1 MNELLERLLE
11 PEWEADYVAS
21 TAEALR
27 VLLRRSPEVHEIR
40 KAYDAGAVT
49 AATLRQ
55 FVQQLFTA
63 SSADSMPHEHAL
75 AAIAVV
81 LEDRFTDFSEEYLVD
96 LARVRTA
103 RLAMASRVARV
114 CLRKRLRYARFD
126 AKYFVVDEEPLDQA
140 TSFGFV
146 VPQGEASTVIES
158 RISTHW
164 V

>member
-11 PEWEADYVAS
+11 PEWEVDYVAS

-27 VLLRRSPEVHEIR
+27 VLLRRSHEVHEIR
-40 KAYDAGAVT
+40 EAYDAGAVT

-55 FVQQLFTA
+55 FVQQMLAA

-103 RLAMASRVARV
+103 RMAIASRVARV
-114 CLRKRLRYARFD
+114 CLRERSRFAQTT
-126 AKYFVVDEEPLDQA
+126 AKEYVVNEVPLGEP
-140 TSFGFV
+140 SFFGAV
-146 VPQGEASTVIES
+146 VFEGVAAES
-158 RISTHW
+158 RGSQIRTYQ

>member
-1 MNELLERLLE
+1 MNALERLLQ

-27 VLLRRSPEVHEIR
+27 ALLRRSPEVRQIR
-40 KAYDAGAVT
+40 EDYDAGAVT

-55 FVQQLFTA
+55 FVQQLFAT
-63 SSADSMPHEHAL
+63 STADSMPYEHAL

-81 LEDRFTDFSEEYLVD
+81 LEDRFTDYSEEYLVD

-103 RLAMASRVARV
+103 RLAMASRVART
-114 CLRKRLRYARFD
+114 CLRKRSHYAKTA
-126 AKYFVVDEEPLDQA
+126 AKSFVVDEGNVREMRF
-140 TSFGFV
+140 SGV
-146 VPQGEASTVIES
+146 VSYGGEATES
-158 RISTHW
+158 RKSRIATYQ

>member
-40 KAYDAGAVT
+40 EAYDAGAVT

-55 FVQQLFTA
+55 FVQQMLAA

-81 LEDRFTDFSEEYLVD
+81 LEDRFTGFSEEYLVD

-114 CLRKRLRYARFD
+114 CLRKRSRYAKTE
-126 AKYFVVDEEPLDQA
+126 AKRFVVDEGNVREM
-140 TSFGFV
+140 SFSGFV
-146 VPQGEASTVIES
+146 LSGWEATES
-158 RISTHW
+158 RKSRITTYQ